1 MIVANWKMNGSKD
14 FITSWISNFSSNVE
28 LNQNRLCIL
37 MPPSCY
43 MEFVNDKILEERINL
58 KLGSQ
63 TFADDASSPLTG
75 GVSLDMLLEFGCEYV
90 LIGHSEERVHLKE
103 TEEVLIRKMESAINK
118 KIKPIYCVGESLED
132 KKNGNTKNILSRQL
146 EVIKKEA
153 LNAVIIAYEPIW
165 AIGTGQNAETSYINE
180 IHQFIKQELKTRLKS
195 SKDIQTIYGGSVN
208 IENYKEIYSSEHV
221 DGLLIGGAS
230 LDHNIFSTIY
240 NLA

>member
-1 MIVANWKMNGSKD
+1 MIVANWKMNGSKEL
-14 FITSWISNFSSNVE
+14 ITSWMSNFSSNVE
-28 LNQNRLCIL
+28 LHEDRLCIL

-43 MEFVNDKILEERINL
+43 MEFVNDKILEERINI

-63 TFADDASSPLTG
+63 TFAVDTSSPLTG

-90 LIGHSEERVHLKE
+90 LIGHSEERDRLKE
-103 TEEVLIRKMESAINK
+103 TEEVLIGKLESAINK
-118 KIKPIYCVGESLED
+118 KMKPIYCVGESLED
-132 KKNGNTKNILSRQL
+132 KNNGNTKNILSRQL

-153 LNAVIIAYEPIW
+153 LNTVIIAYEPIW

-180 IHQFIKQELKTRLKS
+180 IHQFIKQEVKIKLKS
-195 SKDIQTIYGGSVN
+195 SNDIQTIYGGSVN

>member
-1 MIVANWKMNGSKD
+1 MIVANWKMNGSKEL
-14 FITSWISNFSSNVE
+14 ITSWMSNFSSNAE
-28 LNQNRLCIL
+28 LHEDRLCIL

-43 MEFVNDKILEERINL
+43 MEFVNAKILEERINI

-63 TFADDASSPLTG
+63 TFAVDTSSPLTG

-90 LIGHSEERVHLKE
+90 LIGHSEERAHLKE
-103 TEEVLIRKMESAINK
+103 TEEVLIGKMESTINK
-118 KIKPIYCVGESLED
+118 KIRPIYCVGESLED

-146 EVIKKEA
+146 EIIKKEA

-165 AIGTGQNAETSYINE
+165 AIGTGKNAETSYINE
-180 IHQFIKQELKTRLKS
+180 IHQFIKQELRTRLNS

-208 IENYKEIYSSEHV
+208 IDNYKEIYSSEHV

>member
-1 MIVANWKMNGSKD
+1 MIVANWKMNGSKEL
-14 FITSWISNFSSNVE
+14 ISSWMSNFSSNVE
-28 LNQNRLCIL
+28 IQEDRLCII

-43 MEFVNDKILEERINL
+43 MEFVNDKILEERINI

-63 TFADDASSPLTG
+63 TFSVDASTPLTG

-103 TEEVLIRKMESAINK
+103 SQEVLTEKIESAINK
-118 KIKPIYCVGESLED
+118 KIKPIYCLGESQED
-132 KKNGNTKNILSRQL
+132 KNKGNTKNILSRQL
-146 EVIKKEA
+146 DVIKKEA
-153 LNAVIIAYEPIW
+153 LNEVIIAYEPIW

-180 IHQFIKQELKTRLKS
+180 IHQFIKQELKKKLKS
-195 SKDIQTIYGGSVN
+195 SEDIQIIYGGSVN
-208 IENYKEIYSSEHV
+208 LENYKEIYSSEHV
-221 DGLLIGGAS
+221 DGLLVGGAS

>member
-1 MIVANWKMNGSKD
+1 MIVANWKMNGSKEL
-14 FITSWISNFSSNVE
+14 ITSWMSNFSSNVE
-28 LNQNRLCIL
+28 LLEDRLCIL

-43 MEFVNDKILEERINL
+43 MEFVKDKILEERINI

-63 TFADDASSPLTG
+63 TFAVDTSSPLTG

-90 LIGHSEERVHLKE
+90 LIGHSEERAHLKE
-103 TEEVLIRKMESAINK
+103 TEEVLIGKMESTINK
-118 KIKPIYCVGESLED
+118 KIRPIYCVGESLED

-153 LNAVIIAYEPIW
+153 LNTVIIAYEPIW

-180 IHQFIKQELKTRLKS
+180 IHQFIKQEVKIKLKS
-195 SKDIQTIYGGSVN
+195 SNDIQTIYGGSVN

>member
-1 MIVANWKMNGSKD
+1 MIVANWKMNGSKEL
-14 FITSWISNFSSNVE
+14 ITSWMSNFSSNVE
-28 LNQNRLCIL
+28 LLEDRLCIL

-43 MEFVNDKILEERINL
+43 MEFVKDKILEERINI

-63 TFADDASSPLTG
+63 TFAVDTSSPLTG

-90 LIGHSEERVHLKE
+90 LIGHSEERDRLKE
-103 TEEVLIRKMESAINK
+103 TEEVLIGKLESAINK
-118 KIKPIYCVGESLED
+118 KMRPIYCVGETLED
-132 KKNGNTKNILSRQL
+132 KNNGNTKNILSRQL

-153 LNAVIIAYEPIW
+153 LNTVIIAYEPIW

-180 IHQFIKQELKTRLKS
+180 IHQFIKQEVKIKLKS
-195 SKDIQTIYGGSVN
+195 SNDIQTIYGGSVN

>member
-14 FITSWISNFSSNVE
+14 LITSWMSNFSSNVE
-28 LNQNRLCIL
+28 LHQDRLCIL
-37 MPPSCY
+37 MPPSCF
-43 MEFVNDKILEERINL
+43 MEFANNKILEERINI

-63 TFADDASSPLTG
+63 SFAANSSTPLTG

-90 LIGHSEERVHLKE
+90 LIGHSEERAYLKE
-103 TEEVLIRKMESAINK
+103 TEEALISKMESAINK
-118 KIKPIYCVGESLED
+118 KIKPIYCIGESLEE
-132 KKNGNTKNILSRQL
+132 KNKGNTKNILSRQL

-180 IHQFIKQELKTRLKS
+180 IHQFIKQELKTKLKS

-208 IENYKEIYSSEHV
+208 MQNYKEIYSSEHV

-230 LDHNIFSTIY
+230 LDHNVFSTIY